1 MSGSEI
7 GLRPRL
13 SQQPDRA
20 WAADST
26 RTLDSGLLG
35 LLPTARQTTPP
46 RNHAVESYAL
56 EAFDL
61 VSGFRSSAPVDYV
74 PGWLHS
80 VWKASRGPDACPYR
94 ESCATHWR
102 MSSLNQTGN
111 LANGS
116 RDLIVVVN

>member
-7 GLRPRL
+7 GLSPPL

-61 VSGFRSSAPVDYV
+61 VSGFRSFARMISQLSVYAAVDAV
-74 PGWLHS
+74 RGTKTAA
-80 VWKASRGPDACPYR
+80 KATGRVGK
-94 ESCATHWR
+94 ATAH
-102 MSSLNQTGN
+102 GVEK
-111 LANGS
+111 AA
-116 RDLIVVVN
+116 